1 MKLQNL
7 IDKSQKQMLNQYP
20 KNTNSWLVI
29 LFMPLGF
36 IAIKTFNYLAFDF
49 ERTWWKL
56 LQERVVRTKF
66 DIYVFIIHQS

>member
-7 IDKSQKQMLNQYP
+7 IDKSQKQKLNQYP
-20 KNTNSWLVI
+20 KNTNSWLVYG
-29 LFMPLGF
+29 FM
-36 IAIKTFNYLAFDF
+36 AIKTFNYLAFDF

>member
-1 MKLQNL
+1 M
-7 IDKSQKQMLNQYP
+7 
-20 KNTNSWLVI
+20 
-29 LFMPLGF
+29 
-36 IAIKTFNYLAFDF
+36 AIKTFNYLAFDF